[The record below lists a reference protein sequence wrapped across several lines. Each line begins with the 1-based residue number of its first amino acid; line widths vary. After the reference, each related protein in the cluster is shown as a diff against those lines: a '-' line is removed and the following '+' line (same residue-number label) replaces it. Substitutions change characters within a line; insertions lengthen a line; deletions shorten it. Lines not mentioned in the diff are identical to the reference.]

1 MRAGK
6 DNVRNVRQGGTDPQ
20 LWAMAGLL
28 GVVVATVGTIRLGLA
43 AQAALTGQ
51 DQVVPGNPITAAVQ
65 VIRGELQWTSVATA
79 AAIGLWVVIGAGV
92 FAVLWVRTAKPK
104 ARVDAAAKWMA
115 PRRDIDSMSRAAAQ
129 KSAE

>member
-6 DNVRNVRQGGTDPQ
+6 DNVRSVRQGGTDPQ

-51 DQVVPGNPITAAVQ
+51 DQVIPGNPITAAVQ

-79 AAIGLWVVIGAGV
+79 AAIGLWYLTAGQLPFVDTTTGA
-92 FAVLWVRTAKPK
+92 TA
-104 ARVDAAAKWMA
+104 
-115 PRRDIDSMSRAAAQ
+115 
-129 KSAE
+129 